1 MCTTVAQPDPHFLP
15 VARFSQA
22 MQGQSAELAHSRT
35 TNFDLSEELRDSI
48 RAAIQAETARQA
60 AETRAKNSEAMV
72 VRTTDIIKDSEES
85 RKALEAALA
94 AAKAA
99 ENEMRQRLNAH
110 EQAANRCMLNS
121 MVYHVAQ

>member
-1 MCTTVAQPDPHFLP
+1 
-15 VARFSQA
+15 